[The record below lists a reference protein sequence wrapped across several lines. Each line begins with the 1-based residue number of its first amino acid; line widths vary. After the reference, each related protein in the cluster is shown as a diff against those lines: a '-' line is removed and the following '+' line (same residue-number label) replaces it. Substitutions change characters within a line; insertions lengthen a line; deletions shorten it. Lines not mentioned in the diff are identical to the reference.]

1 MTATTRSAEGLLLI
15 DLPGLFGATLQRL
28 PWSMRILAENALRHA
43 PERQA
48 EIVVQFTVWL
58 EHGKLDAE
66 IQFQPTRVL
75 MHDTTCVPALV
86 DLAALRDCVA
96 MAGGDP
102 TRINPVVPV
111 DVSIDHSISV
121 EAFARDDAMEYN
133 MARELEQ
140 NRERFEL
147 MKWAG
152 SRFRDMRIHAP
163 GTGIMHTINLEQLA
177 TLATIQH
184 HRGADWLIP
193 DTLIG
198 TDSHTPM
205 VNGLGVLAWGVGGL
219 EAESVMLGTPIALRM
234 PEVVGVHLTGQLS
247 DGVLSTDLA
256 LTLTELLRKHG
267 VTGRFVEFFGPGV
280 STLSVGDRAVIAN
293 MAPEYGATTSYFP
306 IDARSFAYLELTGR
320 SADLIA
326 RAEDLANRQGL
337 LFDPTTTPRYTETL
351 HLDLATVATRLA
363 GPRRPQDGLKPSE
376 VAAATAR
383 ALGRPLRS
391 KEQYTL
397 PPDGAIAIAAI
408 TSCTNTTD
416 PRLLIAAGL
425 VARKAR
431 ALGLAVPDWVKT
443 SLAPG
448 SPASRDYLE
457 RAGLLDDLAALGFNI
472 VGFGCTT
479 CIGNSGALRPQMLD
493 AMAKG
498 DAAIAVLSGNRN
510 FPGRVHPDLTL
521 GFLAS
526 PPIVIAYALAGD
538 INRDIA
544 SEPIATAKGGRLVH
558 LYDLWPTGAEIDAL
572 LKQATQPADYARAF
586 ADAEASPAWAKV
598 AGPEADR
605 FPWSDSSTFLR
616 PPAFVTNPTP
626 PWPGKISARIL
637 LALGDDITTDHISP
651 AGQVPLDS
659 EAGRHLIAHS
669 TGPER
674 LGVFSGYRGN
684 WEVML
689 RGLFTNASVRNLLDP
704 TLPPGATIHADSGA
718 ILPLYQAADLYRRNH
733 SSLVIMAG
741 ERYGSGSSRDWAA
754 KGASLLGVSAIL
766 ARSFERIHRTNLIGV
781 GIVPIRLTGPVE
793 SPPFAISDSIEID
806 LPIAKMAAN
815 QPVAVRVLSANGNI
829 RSLDAEL
836 AVETQSE
843 IETLQAGGI
852 ITLMLERTLQEA
864 K

>member
-1 MTATTRSAEGLLLI
+1 MTATIRSAEGLLLL
-15 DLPGLFGATLQRL
+15 DLSGLFGATLHRL

-43 PERQA
+43 PYRQA
-48 EIVVQFTVWL
+48 EIVAQFTAWL
-58 EHGKLDAE
+58 EHGKLDKE

-86 DLAALRDCVA
+86 DLAALRDRVA

-111 DVSIDHSISV
+111 DVSIDHSIAV
-121 EAFARDDAMEYN
+121 EAFARNDAMEYN

-177 TLATIQH
+177 TLATVQPH
-184 HRGADWLIP
+184 HGADWLIP

-267 VTGRFVEFFGPGV
+267 VAGRFVEFFGPGV

-293 MAPEYGATTSYFP
+293 MAPEYGATTGYFP
-306 IDARSFAYLELTGR
+306 IDEQSLAYLELTGR
-320 SADLIA
+320 PADLIA
-326 RAEDLANRQGL
+326 RAKDLASRQGL
-337 LFDPTTTPRYTETL
+337 LFDPAAMPRYTETL
-351 HLDLATVATRLA
+351 ELDLATVSTRLA
-363 GPRRPQDGLKPSE
+363 GPRRPQDGLMPSE
-376 VAAATAR
+376 AAAATAR
-383 ALGRPLRS
+383 ALGRPLRPAP
-391 KEQYTL
+391 QHL

-431 ALGLAVPDWVKT
+431 TLGLTVPDWVKT

-448 SPASRDYLE
+448 SPAARDYLE
-457 RAGLLDDLAALGFNI
+457 RAGLLGDLAALGFDI

-498 DAAIAVLSGNRN
+498 DAAVAVLSGNRN

-526 PPIVIAYALAGD
+526 PPMVIAYALAGD

-544 SEPIATAKGGRLVH
+544 SDPIGTAEDGRPVRLA
-558 LYDLWPTGAEIDAL
+558 DLWPTGAEIDAL
-572 LKQATQPADYARAF
+572 LQQATLPADYPRAF
-586 ADAEASPAWAKV
+586 AGAEASPAWAKV
-598 AGPEADR
+598 AGPETDR
-605 FPWSDSSTFLR
+605 FPWSDSSNFLR

-651 AGQVPLDS
+651 AGQVPAES
-659 EAGRHLIAHS
+659 EAGRHLLAR
-669 TGPER
+669 GAKPDR

-689 RGLFTNASVRNLLDP
+689 RGLFTNSSVRNLLDP
-704 TLPPGATIHADSGA
+704 TLPPGTTVHADSGSV
-718 ILPLYQAADLYRRNH
+718 LPLYKATELYRQSNTP
-733 SSLVIMAG
+733 LAIMAG

-766 ARSFERIHRTNLIGV
+766 ARSFERIHRTNLIGM
-781 GIVPIRLTGPVE
+781 GIVPIRLAGPIDTTPLSV
-793 SPPFAISDSIEID
+793 SDSVEID
-806 LPIAKMAAN
+806 LSSAGMAPN
-815 QPVAVRVLSANGNI
+815 QPVAVRVRSADGTT
-829 RSLDAEL
+829 RTLEAYL

-843 IETLQAGGI
+843 IETVKAGGI
-852 ITLMLERTLQEA
+852 ITLMLERTLKQA
-864 K
+864 Q